1 MLNMDPMRLPSY
13 LRGAS
18 DAELATLAQ
27 QARSPQIL
35 TAVQDEMSRREGGLT
50 QNDMVPPP
58 GGAQQ
63 VQQPVMPAVTLKD
76 VASEG
81 WVPPWERQD
90 GSGPF
95 ITAMQSAGPVPDDD
109 GPSFEE
115 YGRSMPNAGSA
126 LITDTQSEGPVPD
139 DDVPDSGARTQV
151 GRQPVRGAVTR
162 TNESPYSAGNG
173 PVRPAAMSDLPEID
187 VGYAPGVGPDSAEED
202 IDLPPQTVALAK
214 SLEEASDDPDAMQA
228 ILAEIQGSIQ
238 SPDEMRNNSIA
249 RAGFAMAASRN
260 PYFFGALGEGGLA
273 GMDAYEKSKQ
283 EALLNRVRSADIRSD
298 MDKFSEQKRATGV
311 SEQDA
316 EKRLGLAERNVVLAE
331 KDYQTKQQQYNDGKI
346 TNEALAQAE
355 VRLKNAQAD
364 YYGKKDPSGS
374 STGSV
379 LTQIGTDSDG
389 NPIMGWQ
396 SVGKHTESEN
406 TAGSRAAII
415 GIGLDSAKDV
425 NWDNVNPGK
434 MTAVGIGEK
443 LLGEDLGALA
453 ASYGFN
459 EDEARLA
466 AAQGAI
472 QEGITAAITGAAYTE
487 RQAKN
492 YAKIFVPQA
501 GDSPDRRVE
510 KLRRAQ
516 VLMTQL
522 DRAARQQHITIDD
535 LKPADVQSVIE
546 GVVGETTSQPEP
558 EAPAASAPAAPVET
572 PDNLPVMQ
580 TPEDARKLPPG
591 TWFLTPEGKR
601 KMVPNG

>member
-1 MLNMDPMRLPSY
+1 MLNMDPTRLPSY
-13 LRGAS
+13 LRVAS

-58 GGAQQ
+58 GAAP
-63 VQQPVMPAVTLKD
+63 QQPVMPAVTLKD

-95 ITAMQSAGPVPDDD
+95 ITSLQSAGPVPDDD
-109 GPSFEE
+109 
-115 YGRSMPNAGSA
+115 MPN
-126 LITDTQSEGPVPD
+126 
-139 DDVPDSGARTQV
+139 SGVAPT
-151 GRQPVRGAVTR
+151 A
-162 TNESPYSAGNG
+162 
-173 PVRPAAMSDLPEID
+173 PVRPAAMSDLPEVD

-283 EALLNRVRSADIRSD
+283 EALLNRVRSADIQGD

-311 SEQDA
+311 GEQDA
-316 EKRLGLAERNVVLAE
+316 EKRLALSERNVILAE
-331 KDYQTKQQQYNDGKI
+331 KDYEEKQRQYNEGKI

-443 LLGEDLGALA
+443 ILGEDLGALA

-501 GDSPDRRVE
+501 GDSPERRVE

>member
-1 MLNMDPMRLPSY
+1 MLNMDPTRLPSY
-13 LRGAS
+13 LRVAS

-58 GGAQQ
+58 GAAPQQ

-95 ITAMQSAGPVPDDD
+95 ITAMQS
-109 GPSFEE
+109 
-115 YGRSMPNAGSA
+115 
-126 LITDTQSEGPVPD
+126 EGPVPD
-139 DDVPDSGARTQV
+139 DDMPNSGVAAPT
-151 GRQPVRGAVTR
+151 A
-162 TNESPYSAGNG
+162 
-173 PVRPAAMSDLPEID
+173 PVRPQAMSDLPEVD
-187 VGYAPGVGPDSAEED
+187 VGYAPGVDPQDAGAEED

-238 SPDEMRNNSIA
+238 SPEDMRNNSIA

-311 SEQDA
+311 GEQDA
-316 EKRLGLAERNVVLAE
+316 EKRLGLAERNVILAE
-331 KDYQTKQQQYNDGKI
+331 KDYEAKQQQYNDGKI

-389 NPIMGWQ
+389 NPIMGWT
-396 SVGKHTESEN
+396 STGKRTQAEN
-406 TAGSRAAII
+406 TEGNRAAII
-415 GIGLDSAKDV
+415 GIGIDSAKDV

-434 MTAVGIGEK
+434 MAAIGIGEN
-443 LLGEDLGALA
+443 LLGEKVGALME
-453 ASYGFN
+453 SYGFN

-501 GDSPDRRVE
+501 GDSPERRVE

>member
-13 LRGAS
+13 LRGAT

-35 TAVQDEMSRREGGLT
+35 TAVQDEMSRRGGGLT
-50 QNDMVPPP
+50 SGDMVPPP
-58 GGAQQ
+58 SAAPQR
-63 VQQPVMPAVTLKD
+63 QPVMPAVTLKD

-95 ITAMQSAGPVPDDD
+95 ITAMQS
-109 GPSFEE
+109 
-115 YGRSMPNAGSA
+115 
-126 LITDTQSEGPVPD
+126 EGPVPD
-139 DDVPDSGARTQV
+139 DDMPDSGVPA
-151 GRQPVRGAVTR
+151 A
-162 TNESPYSAGNG
+162 A
-173 PVRPAAMSDLPEID
+173 PVRPPAMSDLPEVD
-187 VGYAPGVGPDSAEED
+187 VGYAPGVDPQDAGAEED

-238 SPDEMRNNSIA
+238 SPEDMRNNSIA

-283 EALLNRVRSADIRSD
+283 EALLNRVRSADIQGD

-311 SEQDA
+311 GEQDA
-316 EKRLGLAERNVVLAE
+316 KARLSLAERNVILAE
-331 KDYQTKQQQYNDGKI
+331 KDYEEKQRQYNDGKI

-355 VRLKNAQAD
+355 VRLKNAQAE
-364 YYGKKDPSGS
+364 YYGKKDPGGS
-374 STGSV
+374 SSGSV
-379 LTQIGTDSDG
+379 LTVIGKDSNG
-389 NPIMGWQ
+389 NDIMGWT
-396 SVGKHTESEN
+396 STGKHTESEN
-406 TAGSRAAII
+406 TAGSRAAVI
-415 GIGLDSAKDV
+415 GIGIDSARDV

-434 MTAVGIGEK
+434 MTAIGIGEN
-443 LLGEDLGALA
+443 LLGEKVGALME
-453 ASYGFN
+453 SYGFN

-492 YAKIFVPQA
+492 YAKVFVPQA
-501 GDSPDRRVE
+501 GDSPERRIE
-510 KLRRAQ
+510 KLQRAQ

-522 DRAARQQHITIDD
+522 DMFARREHITIDD
-535 LKPADVQSVIE
+535 MKEADTRAIIE
-546 GVVGETTSQPEP
+546 KVVGETTSQPEP
-558 EAPAASAPAAPVET
+558 ETPAAAPAAPVET
-572 PDNLPVMQ
+572 PENLPVMQ
-580 TPEDARKLPPG
+580 TPEDAMKLPPG